1 MASFLDYDR
10 QFYNKQIINIL
21 KNVVEAYPQ
30 LRWHQILQDCGIE
43 EIQDLFYEESSKTYN
58 KLRDS
63 KIVKELNIF

>member
-1 MASFLDYDR
+1 MASFLEYNR

-21 KNVVEAYPQ
+21 KDIVEAHSQ

-43 EIQDLFYEESSKTYN
+43 EIQDLFYEESSKTYS

>member
-1 MASFLDYDR
+1 MASFLEYNR

-21 KNVVEAYPQ
+21 KDIVEAHPQ

-43 EIQDLFYEESSKTYN
+43 ENSDLFYEESSKTYS

>member
-1 MASFLDYDR
+1 MASFLEYNR

-21 KNVVEAYPQ
+21 KDIVEAHPQ
-30 LRWHQILQDCGIE
+30 LRWHQILQDCDIE
-43 EIQDLFYEESSKTYN
+43 EIQDLFYEESSKTYS

>member
-1 MASFLDYDR
+1 MASFLEYNR

-21 KNVVEAYPQ
+21 KDIVEVHPQ

>member
-1 MASFLDYDR
+1 MASFLEYNR

-21 KNVVEAYPQ
+21 KDIVEAHSQ
-30 LRWHQILQDCGIE
+30 LRRHQILQDCGIE
-43 EIQDLFYEESSKTYN
+43 EIQDLFYEESSKTYS

>member
-10 QFYNKQIINIL
+10 QFYNKQIISIL
-21 KNVVEAYPQ
+21 KNIVEAYPQ

-43 EIQDLFYEESSKTYN
+43 EIQDLFYEESSKTYS

>member
-10 QFYNKQIINIL
+10 QFYNKQIISIL

-58 KLRDS
+58 KLKDS

>member
-1 MASFLDYDR
+1 MASFLEYNR

-21 KNVVEAYPQ
+21 KDIVEAHPQ
-30 LRWHQILQDCGIE
+30 LRWHQILQNCGIE
-43 EIQDLFYEESSKTYN
+43 EIQDLFYEESSKTYS

>member
-1 MASFLDYDR
+1 MASFLEYNR

-21 KNVVEAYPQ
+21 KDIAEAHPQ
-30 LRWHQILQDCGIE
+30 LRWHQILQNCGIE

-58 KLRDS
+58 KLRGS

>member
-1 MASFLDYDR
+1 MASFLEYNR
-10 QFYNKQIINIL
+10 WFYNKQIINIL
-21 KNVVEAYPQ
+21 KDIVEAHPQ

-58 KLRDS
+58 KSKVS

>member
-1 MASFLDYDR
+1 MASFLEYNR

>member
-1 MASFLDYDR
+1 MASFLEYNR
-10 QFYNKQIINIL
+10 WFYNKQIINIL
-21 KNVVEAYPQ
+21 KDIVETHPQ

-58 KLRDS
+58 KLKDS

>member
-58 KLRDS
+58 KLKDS